1 MAAPVPQTIT
11 INFGGRPRGWSGTLQ
26 ERVNPKIPTVTV
38 KARVIAKFTG
48 DATRFRMPR
57 RDCMATG
64 FALARRRVAFTGN
77 ARERNMGIILPVTLT
92 AAAAAA
98 IINLWLAIRVGQM
111 RGATK
116 TIHGDDAGGPLTRRM
131 RAQLNF
137 VENTPFVLVLIAA
150 IELTGKGDPW
160 LAWVAAIYMLGRVA
174 HGFGMD
180 GEGATKPRMIGTL
193 VTMLTLL
200 GLAVVAVLITLGV
213 M

>member
-1 MAAPVPQTIT
+1 
-11 INFGGRPRGWSGTLQ
+11 
-26 ERVNPKIPTVTV
+26 
-38 KARVIAKFTG
+38 
-48 DATRFRMPR
+48 
-57 RDCMATG
+57 
-64 FALARRRVAFTGN
+64 
-77 ARERNMGIILPVTLT
+77 MGIILPVTLT

-137 VENTPFVLVLIAA
+137 VENTGFVLVLIAA
-150 IELTGKGDPW
+150 IELTGKGAPW
-160 LAWVAAIYMLGRVA
+160 LAWVAGVYMLGRVA

-180 GEGATKPRMIGTL
+180 SEGPTKPRMIGTL
-193 VTMLTLL
+193 ITMLTLL
-200 GLAVVAVLITLGV
+200 GLAIVAVLIVLGV